1 MIDVFNLKIGD
12 RLIYHVPETEENE
25 NLRQLDG
32 HIVEVVDTIGV
43 YSPITFDAVLKIV
56 VRDKKTCEEVTL
68 SGLSYQYLE
77 PAPMPIKNKK
87 NDK

>member
-1 MIDVFNLKIGD
+1 MIDVFKLKISD

-43 YSPITFDAVLKIV
+43 YTPVTFDAVLKIV
-56 VRDKKTCEEVTL
+56 VRDEKTGEEVTL

-77 PAPMPIKNKK
+77 PAQIPINNKNNK
-87 NDK
+87 